1 MTPMRIVYL
10 HAFPLDGAMWS
21 EQQAEFGGMAPTLYP
36 LGETMTTWANRVLAF
51 APTGRLVV
59 VGCSM
64 GASCALE
71 MARVAGDRIAALV
84 LVGGKAAVRHE
95 PETRDH
101 YIAQLRADGVGGMWP
116 EIDTPVG
123 ERARA
128 LGARQSVEDLV
139 TGVRA
144 FHTRPD
150 AAGVLRDF
158 RGKVLIVRGEHD
170 GVGPADRAEQMAA
183 STRGGTSVVI
193 PGAGH
198 YVNLDRPEAFNAL
211 LCAL

>member
-1 MTPMRIVYL
+1 MRLVYL

-21 EQQAEFGGMAPTLYP
+21 EQQAEFGGMAPTLYR
-36 LGETMTTWANRVLAF
+36 LGETMTTWAHRVLAF

-64 GASCALE
+64 GVSCALE

-84 LVGGKAAVRHE
+84 LVGGKAGVRFE
-95 PETRDH
+95 PETRDR
-101 YIAQLRADGVGGMWP
+101 YISLLRSDGVDGMWS

-123 ERARA
+123 DRARE
-128 LGARQSVEDLV
+128 LGRRQSVDDLV

-150 AAGVLRDF
+150 AASVLRDF
-158 RGKVLIVRGEHD
+158 RGKVIVVRGERD
-170 GVGPADRAEQMAA
+170 GVGRKYPNSDAI
-183 STRGGTSVVI
+183 VV

-198 YVNLDRPEAFNAL
+198 YVNLDQPEAFNAL
-211 LCAL
+211 LADELAGFITVGT